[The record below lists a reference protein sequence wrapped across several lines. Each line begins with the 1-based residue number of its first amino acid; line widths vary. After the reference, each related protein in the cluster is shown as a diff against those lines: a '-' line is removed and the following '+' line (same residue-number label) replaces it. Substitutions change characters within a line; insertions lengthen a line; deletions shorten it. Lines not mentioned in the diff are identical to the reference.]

1 MGKRRIM
8 LACVSGMSTSLL
20 VSKMQKAAQEKNMD
34 IEIFAVPAPEAM
46 EEIKKEL
53 VDAVLLGPQVRFME
67 PDFKQQ
73 LEPQGIVVGVIPM
86 LDYGMMNGSKVL
98 EFAVNLLEK

>member
-8 LACVSGMSTSLL
+8 LACVAGMSTSLL

-46 EEIKKEL
+46 EEIK
-53 VDAVLLGPQVRFME
+53 R
-67 PDFKQQ
+67 
-73 LEPQGIVVGVIPM
+73 
-86 LDYGMMNGSKVL
+86 
-98 EFAVNLLEK
+98 NL